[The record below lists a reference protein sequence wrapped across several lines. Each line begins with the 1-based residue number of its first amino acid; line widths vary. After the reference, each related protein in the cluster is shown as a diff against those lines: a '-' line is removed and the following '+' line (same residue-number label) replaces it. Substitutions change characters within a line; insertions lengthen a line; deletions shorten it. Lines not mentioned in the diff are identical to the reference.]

1 MKRFLAIVAAALV
14 GMTAVA
20 CGNPFEESVGPD
32 STGSGAVKKVVIK
45 VGVLGTT
52 TEQDI
57 YSKYKRGF
65 EAKYPNISVQLDP
78 IPGDYSTGMNNYVNN
93 DSFPDVVFTTG
104 DQHAAYS
111 SQGHFV
117 DLRAYDE
124 ADDEFS
130 FDDIYPELIETT
142 HYNTSDEGI
151 WFMPRDYNKVVTFV
165 NKTMLA
171 LVPGENGKMFAGYES
186 FENLK
191 ANWNL
196 DTFYEVCEAVTQKV
210 AENTANPGAVPQEEK
225 LAGLIKNTYAVDA
238 RYNWAPSYSAI
249 LRHYGGT
256 MIDTSKLNGD
266 ATDYKEVLSVDATA
280 TMEAYRSFYENLAR
294 PGYVKPSLTSSGV
307 SLFPN
312 SQAAFW
318 FTTRPSWGDVI
329 SNNATFDVDFLPF
342 PYDYAG
348 VGCSGYAIAKLAET
362 RYSENAETGADGEKM
377 SNADY
382 AWLFLKY
389 VASEEGQNEFG
400 SIGMGV
406 PSLKSMKN
414 SGTWMEY
421 GSPDLNHEAFVE
433 DVEGQSVISVND
445 IYCFP
450 ATAQKTVSDN
460 CISIMTYVVKDNFW
474 PDDLSAEMTES
485 NYSSIY
491 AKVKEYK
498 QVMITRIEAAL

>member
-1 MKRFLAIVAAALV
+1 MKKFLAVVAAAIV
-14 GMTAVA
+14 SFSFVA
-20 CGNPFEESVGPD
+20 CTSPFED
-32 STGSGAVKKVVIK
+32 TGTSDGGSAAAKKVVIK
-45 VGVLGTT
+45 VGVLNTT
-52 TEQDI
+52 TEMDI
-57 YSKYKRGF
+57 FSKYKRGF
-65 EAKYPNISVQLDP
+65 ETKYPNISLQLDP

-104 DQHAAYS
+104 DQHGAYS
-111 SQGHFV
+111 SQGHFL
-117 DLRAYDE
+117 DLCAYDE
-124 ADDEFS
+124 ADDSFS
-130 FDDIYPELIETT
+130 FDLIYPELVETT
-142 HYNTSDEGI
+142 HYSTSDEGV
-151 WFMPRDYNKVVTFV
+151 WFMPRDYNKVITFV

-171 LVPGENGKMFAGYES
+171 LVPGENGKMFAGYET

-196 DTFYEVCEAVTQKV
+196 DTFYEVCQAITDKV
-210 AENTANPGAVPQEEK
+210 AENAANPGDVSQEEK

-249 LRHYGGT
+249 LKHYGGA
-256 MIDTSKLNGD
+256 MIDTTKLNGAD
-266 ATDYKEVLSVDATA
+266 TDYAEVLSVDAKS
-280 TMEAYRSFYENLAR
+280 TMEAYRSFYENLAK
-294 PGYVKPSLTSSGV
+294 PGYVKPSLTQSGV

-342 PYDYAG
+342 PYDYTG
-348 VGCSGYAIAKLAET
+348 VGCSGYAITKLAAS
-362 RYSENAETGADGEKM
+362 RYSENAETDADGQKL

-382 AWLFLKY
+382 GWIFLKY
-389 VASEEGQNEFG
+389 IASEEGQNEFG

-406 PSLKSMKN
+406 PSLISLKDK
-414 SGTWMEY
+414 GTWMEY
-421 GSPDLNHEAFVE
+421 GSAELNHEAFLE
-433 DVEGQSVISVND
+433 DVKGQTVLSVND

-460 CISIMTYVVKDNFW
+460 CISIMTYVVKENFW
-474 PDDLSAEMTES
+474 PADLTLEMTES
-485 NYSSIY
+485 NYSDIY

-498 QVMITRIEAAL
+498 QVMMTRIEASL